1 MIRIYLDDLRPTPTH
16 LAVDRYNGAVPRTYT
31 HRCYTA
37 AEAMLLLATG
47 QVEFISFDHDLGPE
61 TAGTGYDVARYI
73 EEMVHEGIIPCPE
86 WDVHSSNPVG
96 ARNINAAM
104 RAAASWDERLNR
116 SEA

>member
-1 MIRIYLDDLRPTPTH
+1 MIRIYLDDLRPTPE
-16 LAVDRYNGAVPRTYT
+16 GFT

-37 AEAMLLLATG
+37 SEAIALLGTG

-73 EEMVHEGIIPCPE
+73 EEQVGQGALRCPD
-86 WDVHSSNPVG
+86 WSIHSGNPVG

-104 RAAASWDERLNR
+104 LAAASWDERLNR
-116 SEA
+116 R